1 MALLFFITQ
10 IDSLYI
16 CINLNYMVS
25 LIQLEYI
32 VALDTHKSFSL
43 AADKCFVTQPT
54 LSMQIKKMENDLGII
69 LFDRSKQPI
78 VCTDIGK
85 IIIEQARLVLSESK
99 KIEELIQISK
109 NTLIGELK
117 IGIIPS
123 LAPYLL
129 PLFIG
134 DFARKYSGIKIS
146 IHELLSEEIA
156 ENLLNEKID
165 VGLLVTPLKVSGFV
179 EAPLFYEKIFLYCNE
194 SHAFSK
200 LKEVSIQ
207 QIMNENIW
215 LLSHGHCFRNQV
227 VNLCKLKNNGNNLPF
242 AYESASIETLIKFV
256 DKEGGLTL
264 VPELAILDLP
274 DSKKKLA
281 KKLTDI
287 SPVREVSLVTNR
299 VFVKQRILQVLND
312 EIIRVIPKEMLD
324 KKRGEIVE
332 WK

>member
-1 MALLFFITQ
+1 
-10 IDSLYI
+10 
-16 CINLNYMVS
+16 MVS

-54 LSMQIKKMENDLGII
+54 LSMQIKKMENDLGIV

-78 VCTDIGK
+78 VSTDIGK

-99 KIEELIQISK
+99 KIEELIQTSK

-134 DFARKYSGIKIS
+134 DFARKYPGIKIS
-146 IHELLSEEIA
+146 IHEYLSEEIS

-179 EAPLFYEKIFLYCNE
+179 ETPLFYEKILLYCNE
-194 SHAFSK
+194 NHAFAK

-207 QIMNENIW
+207 QIMNENVW

-227 VNLCKLKNNGNNLPF
+227 VNLCKLKNNSNNLPF

-264 VPELAILDLP
+264 IPELAVLDLP
-274 DSKKKLA
+274 DAKKKLA
-281 KKLTDI
+281 KKITGL

-299 VFVKQRILQVLND
+299 VFVKQRILQVLKD
-312 EIIRVIPKEMLD
+312 EIIRAIPKEMLD
-324 KKRGEIVE
+324 KKRGAVVE

>member
-1 MALLFFITQ
+1 
-10 IDSLYI
+10 
-16 CINLNYMVS
+16 MVS

-54 LSMQIKKMENDLGII
+54 LSMQIKKMENDLGVI

-78 VCTDIGK
+78 VSTDIGK

-99 KIEELIQISK
+99 KIEELIQASK

-134 DFARKYSGIKIS
+134 GFARKYPGIKIS
-146 IHELLSEEIA
+146 IHELLSEKIA
-156 ENLLNEKID
+156 DNLLNEKID
-165 VGLLVTPLKVSGFV
+165 VGLLVTPLNVSGFI
-179 EAPLFYEKIFLYCNE
+179 EAPLFYEKILLYCNE
-194 SHAFSK
+194 NHAFAK
-200 LKEVSIQ
+200 LKEVSIK

-227 VNLCKLKNNGNNLPF
+227 INLCKLKNNSHNLPF

-264 VPELAILDLP
+264 IPELAILDLP
-274 DSKKKLA
+274 DVKKKLA
-281 KKLTDI
+281 KKLTGI
-287 SPVREVSLVTNR
+287 TPVREVSLVTNR
-299 VFVKQRILQVLND
+299 VFVKQRILQVLKD
-312 EIIRVIPKEMLD
+312 EIIQVIPKEMLD